1 MMGADGAAPRARD
14 YNASHMVPDLPTP
27 AILIDA
33 RIVRRNVER
42 MARYAKEHGLRLR
55 PHTKTHKSTLL
66 ARMQMDYGASGLTVA
81 KAGEAEVMASVADD
95 ILMAYPAVD
104 AARCESLAR
113 LAKSRT
119 VRVAV
124 DSAAAV
130 DALASAA
137 RSAGSAVGVLVDVD
151 VGLHRTGVQSPQD
164 ALTLA
169 QHASRTSGVRLDG
182 IMYYPGH
189 IGGPSAEQEQ
199 KLRAVEA
206 VLAETLGLWRR
217 GGLQASI
224 VSGGSTPT
232 AYRSHLVKGT
242 TEIRPGTYVFQDVNG
257 LRGGFASLDDCAA
270 RVVATVVSTA
280 VPGQFVIDAGSKTLT
295 QDRCGPAPDSGHGLI
310 VEYADAKI
318 TKLTEEHG
326 QVSVGAG
333 RVPKVGERVTIVPNH
348 ICPCIN
354 LQDRVWWQDD
364 GGQPRPVPVEARGKV
379 H

>member
-1 MMGADGAAPRARD
+1 
-14 YNASHMVPDLPTP
+14 MVPDLPTP

-33 RIVRRNVER
+33 RAVRRNVER
-42 MARYAKEHGLRLR
+42 MAHYAKEHGLRLR
-55 PHTKTHKSTLL
+55 PHTKTHKSLLL
-66 ARMQMDYGASGLTVA
+66 ARMQIEYGASGVTVA

-95 ILMAYPAVD
+95 ILMAYPAVNP
-104 AARCESLAR
+104 ARCEVLAR
-113 LAKSRT
+113 LAKTRT

-137 RSAGSAVGVLVDVD
+137 RSAGSTVGVLVDVD
-151 VGLHRTGVQSPQD
+151 VGPHRTGVQSPQD
-164 ALTLA
+164 ALSLA
-169 QHASRTSGVRLDG
+169 RHVGRTPGVRLDG

-199 KLRAVEA
+199 KLREVEA
-206 VLAETLGLWRR
+206 IVTDTIDQFRCHGLNT
-217 GGLQASI
+217 AI

-257 LRGGFASLDDCAA
+257 LRGGFAALDDCAA

-295 QDRCGPAPDSGHGLI
+295 QDRCGPAPDSGHGLV
-310 VEYADAKI
+310 VEYPDAKI

-333 RVPKVGERVTIVPNH
+333 RAPKVGERVTIVPNH

-354 LQDRVWWQDD
+354 LHDRVWWQDE
-364 GGQPRPVPVEARGKV
+364 GEPPRPVPVEARGKV